1 MLRDRLLVVGA
12 ALFLVFSILVFAGA
26 TASAAEARAGA
37 TTASPDIVLRGVHI
51 VSFAFQPAIVV
62 VPVGGI
68 VVWQNS
74 ATIDHTTT
82 SDTGQW
88 DSGAMAP
95 GALFHVI
102 FTKVGVYRYHCSIH
116 PFMKGA
122 IIAL

>member
-1 MLRDRLLVVGA
+1 MLRDRLLVVGT

-37 TTASPDIVLRGVHI
+37 TAASPQIVLRGVHV

-88 DSGAMAP
+88 DSRHLAP
-95 GALFHVI
+95 GARFHVT
-102 FTKVGVYRYHCSIH
+102 FTNVGVYSYHCSIH
-116 PFMKGA
+116 PFMKA
-122 IIAL
+122 RVIVL